1 VGYLTLD
8 EIPSGRL
15 CRPLFIPDDPM
26 WLALFGG
33 ALTEL
38 TLSYNYQQ
46 FGTLTPQE
54 MAAACQAVIDE
65 WYANS
70 GECDT
75 CVTPDGDPLFRL
87 NAAGETEQFDGGA
100 FVTPYGDWAL
110 PPVPTREEPTSEER
124 KCAAAA
130 NAVYVLEQLYE
141 EVSDQY
147 NSEVDPALGLAAM
160 IIAVGT
166 FLAFPFAPI
175 LGSIMLFLE
184 LPFAAFYYA
193 LEAISEDLWDA
204 AFTEKL
210 TCVFFT
216 NATESD
222 GQVTFD
228 VQGIITQ
235 IGEGVNLFDPTV
247 SELRLYGQVNYLLR
261 FLGNDAIN
269 NAGGVTVIED
279 YDCSLCPCND
289 DAYDIYLDFTESSY
303 GWTITTGSW
312 FLGNGFSNTGFDVTW
327 RSRVSITV
335 DPACPSTVESFEI
348 YVTGTQEQTR
358 IIDVLKNG
366 TSQFA
371 TVDGSNT
378 PITSPFG
385 CTGTAE
391 IGVGDN
397 VGFFFLLDNPTAN
410 SFYVTGARIQGHGE
424 PPPFVP

>member
-15 CRPLFIPDDPM
+15 CRPLFIPDDSM

-54 MAAACQAVIDE
+54 MAAACQEVIDE

-216 NATESD
+216 NATESG

-279 YDCSLCPCND
+279 YDCSACPCND
-289 DAYDIYLDFTESSY
+289 DPYDLVLDFTTSSY
-303 GWTITTGSW
+303 GITIFNGSW
-312 FLGNGFSNTGFDVTW
+312 FLGNGFSNTTLTTTW
-327 RSRVSITV
+327 RFYAQIDL
-335 DPACPSTVESFEI
+335 DPACPSTVESFEV
-348 YVTGTQEQTR
+348 YVTGSQNQSR
-358 IIDVLKNG
+358 ILQVTKNG
-366 TSQFA
+366 VLQYQNA
-371 TVDGSNT
+371 DGSNT
-378 PITSPFG
+378 PIVSPFG
-385 CTGTAE
+385 TTGDAN
-391 IGVGDN
+391 IAPGDI
-397 VGFFFLLDNPTAN
+397 VGFVMLFDNETAN